1 MAKVLNLAFSVKN
14 ASFTN
19 YRYLPIR
26 LKRPFFT
33 TFEHAH
39 TDTWP
44 HGLFIARP
52 LVERGL
58 IHILLVVYRFVSFME
73 RTMHLRKVCPQCNT
87 ILHARWSVC
96 GCGHAFP
103 LKRKGQCIADKLKSQ
118 VMKRKR
124 TLETELETLLRRQKD
139 KVRKVSMRAP
149 ETAEETLHRK
159 ESNYGK

>member
-1 MAKVLNLAFSVKN
+1 MCIP
-14 ASFTN
+14 T
-19 YRYLPIR
+19 R
-26 LKRPFFT
+26 
-33 TFEHAH
+33 
-39 TDTWP
+39 
-44 HGLFIARP
+44 GLFIARP

-87 ILHARWSVC
+87 ILHARRSFC

-103 LKRKGQCIADKLKSQ
+103 LKRKGQCIADKSKSQ

-139 KVRKVSMRAP
+139 KVRKVSMRAS

-159 ESNYGK
+159 ESNKKNYGK